1 MTEGKSASINILGVR
16 LHRRT
21 AVILLIG
28 TTVLMLDYYVRVLP
42 AEDYA
47 TLLRAKAVERIGY
60 YLAVPL
66 IVILL
71 AFRRAPGDYGMK
83 VGNWRRGLALAIGSA
98 VAAAPVLYLA
108 ARSPGMREFYA
119 SVERPAGE
127 VLWVSAVDLLGW
139 EFFFR
144 GFLLFGLAE
153 IAGPNAILL
162 QAVPFALA
170 HLGKPA
176 LETFTTML
184 GGAYF
189 GWVAWRTGSFVY
201 AYLLHWL
208 VNVFVIL
215 SALGYFGG
223 G

>member
-1 MTEGKSASINILGVR
+1 MHDGPSDSFQILGVR

-21 AVILLIG
+21 TVVLVLG
-28 TTVLMLDYYVRVLP
+28 TTLLMLDYYFRILP
-42 AEDYA
+42 AEDYPN
-47 TLLRAKAVERIGY
+47 LLRAKAFERLGY
-60 YLAVPL
+60 YLLVPL
-66 IVILL
+66 LTVWLV
-71 AFRRAPGDYGMK
+71 FRRPVGDYGMK
-83 VGNWRRGLALAIGSA
+83 VGSWKRGLALALGSA
-98 VAAAPVLYLA
+98 LVAGPILYLA
-108 ARSPGMREFYA
+108 ARSPAMIQYYA
-119 SVERPAGE
+119 NVERPAGE
-127 VLWVSAVDLLGW
+127 VLWVSAIDLLGW

-176 LETFTTML
+176 LETFTTL
-184 GGAYF
+184 IGGAYF
-189 GWVAWRTGSFVY
+189 GWVAWRSGSFVY

-208 VNVFVIL
+208 INVFVIL
-215 SALGYFGG
+215 SSLGYFGG

>member
-1 MTEGKSASINILGVR
+1 MTQVEQDSFQILGVR
-16 LHRRT
+16 LHRRVT
-21 AVILLIG
+21 VILVLG
-28 TTVLMLDYYVRVLP
+28 TTLLMLDYYFRILP
-42 AEDYA
+42 AADYPA
-47 TLLRAKAVERIGY
+47 HLRAKAIERVGY
-60 YLAVPL
+60 YLVIPL
-66 IVILL
+66 LTIWL
-71 AFRRAPGDYGMK
+71 AFRRSAGDYGLRLGSWK
-83 VGNWRRGLALAIGSA
+83 RGLGLALGSA
-98 VAAAPVLYLA
+98 LVAAPILYLA
-108 ARSPGMREFYA
+108 ARSPAMVEYYA

-176 LETFTTML
+176 LETLTTLL

-189 GWVAWRTGSFVY
+189 GWVAWRSGSFLY

-208 VNVFVIL
+208 INVFVIL

>member
-1 MTEGKSASINILGVR
+1 MRESERDSIQILGIK

-21 AVILLIG
+21 TILLVLG
-28 TTVLMLDYYVRVLP
+28 TTLLMLDYYFRILP
-42 AEDYA
+42 ADDYPA
-47 TLLRAKAVERIGY
+47 HLRAKAIERVGY
-60 YLAVPL
+60 YLVIPL
-66 IVILL
+66 LTIWL
-71 AFRRAPGDYGMK
+71 AFRRPASDYGLTLGHWK
-83 VGNWRRGLALAIGSA
+83 RGLVLAVGSA
-98 VAAAPVLYLA
+98 LLAAPLLYLA
-108 ARSPGMREFYA
+108 ARSPAMVEYYA

-176 LETFTTML
+176 LETLTTML

-189 GWVAWRTGSFVY
+189 GWIAWRSGSFVY

-208 VNVFVIL
+208 INVFVIL

>member
-1 MTEGKSASINILGVR
+1 MTDEKNGSLDALGVR

-21 AVILLIG
+21 AIILILG
-28 TTVLMLDYYVRVLP
+28 TTLLMFDFYFRFLP
-42 AEDYA
+42 SEDYPS
-47 TLLRAKAVERIGY
+47 LLRAKAFERLGY
-60 YLAVPL
+60 YLVVPL
-66 IVILL
+66 LTVWLV
-71 AFRRAPGDYGMK
+71 FRSSARRYGFRI
-83 VGNWRRGLALAIGSA
+83 GEWRRGLPLALGSA
-98 VAAAPVLYLA
+98 LAAAPVLFLA
-108 ARSPGMREFYA
+108 ARSPAMADYYA
-119 SVERPAGE
+119 GTERPLLE

-144 GFLLFGLAE
+144 GFLLFGLAAV
-153 IAGPNAILL
+153 AGPNAILI

-176 LETFTTML
+176 LETFTTFL

-189 GWVAWRTGSFVY
+189 GWVAWRTRSFLY

-223 G
+223 R